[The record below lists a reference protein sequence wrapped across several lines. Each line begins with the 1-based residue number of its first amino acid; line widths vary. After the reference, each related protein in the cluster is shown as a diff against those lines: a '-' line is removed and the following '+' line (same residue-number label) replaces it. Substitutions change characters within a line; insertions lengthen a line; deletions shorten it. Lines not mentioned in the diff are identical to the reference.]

1 MLDTGILVQFLRGN
15 PKAAALL
22 ASLLPNTVLTISA
35 VTVTEIM
42 VGSRDERH
50 LEAAPSVLKLVQVR
64 SIDQDVAEK
73 AAMLIKQ
80 YPQVFGTQIARG
92 VADAYIAATAWSNNI
107 PLYTLNTRHFASV
120 PIAQIQVHAIDQNA
134 SLWA

>member
-1 MLDTGILVQFLRGN
+1 MLDTGILIQFLRGN

-22 ASLLPNTVLTISA
+22 ASLLPNTVLTISV

-50 LEAAPSVLKLVQVR
+50 LEAARSVLKLAQVR

-107 PLYTLNTRHFASV
+107 TLYTLNTRHFAMV
-120 PIAQIQVHAIDQNA
+120 PIAQIRVHAIDQDA
-134 SLWA
+134 PMWA

>member
-1 MLDTGILVQFLRGN
+1 MLDTGILIQFLRGN

-22 ASLLPNTVLTISA
+22 ASLLSNTVLTISA

-42 VGSRDERH
+42 VGSRDDRH
-50 LEAAPSVLKLVQVR
+50 LAAARSVLSLARVL
-64 SIDQDVAEK
+64 SIDLDVAEK

-92 VADAYIAATAWSNNI
+92 VADAYIAATAWSNNL
-107 PLYTLNTRHFASV
+107 PLYTLNTRHFAKV
-120 PIAQIQVHAIDQNA
+120 PIAQIEVHAIDQGA
-134 SLWA
+134 PIWA